1 MADLNSPGA
10 QAFRVPAL
18 SSENVILL
26 LGDAMSR
33 AIIRS
38 GFASATETAEV
49 LGVSRAKTEKLIRM
63 AERALSSTRGRS
75 KAKNGPRTIARKARK
90 R

>member
-1 MADLNSPGA
+1 MSFPGTENSVIRTKKNG
-10 QAFRVPAL
+10 
-18 SSENVILL
+18 ILL
-26 LGDAMSR
+26 LGDVMSR

-49 LGVSRAKTEKLIRM
+49 LGVSRAKTDKLIRL
-63 AERALSSTRGRS
+63 AERALSSSRRRS
-75 KAKNGPRTIARKARK
+75 KAKNGARTIARKARK